1 MGSCKVLL
9 VHHFPLNS
17 VTGVI
22 VMMEELLSQ
31 IPKLAP
37 DIEVSY
43 RHFYETD
50 SPESMRQLLEEKDRD
65 VCCVIGVNLQIEVK
79 WEWSLMLAEWCQKH
93 AIPLYNQVQDYWPQ
107 HESSMKHLSERFNV
121 RLVSSSPF
129 IRDELARDHFTSG
142 LLPMGAQ
149 LLQGEPSSSLPFPK
163 KIASIGRIVR
173 RKRFPDIVKAFRL
186 ADLQDQAELHLTLI
200 RSQVFSSK
208 QDDEQLNLVQ
218 VELAEAKK
226 TTGKIFV
233 STTPCVP
240 PDFTP
245 FAVYVCASDYEG
257 FSMPPYEAAYS
268 GCPPI
273 VSDIPPH
280 RHMAETL
287 FKEHADDFLFSTS
300 KAEMLAACLKD
311 EIVTGKRRHYLL
323 DNLEK
328 IRKTIEEGYSLHNT
342 AQKFIELCQHS
353 KQISS

>member
-9 VHHFPLNS
+9 VHHFPLNC

-22 VMMEELLSQ
+22 VMMKELLSQ

-37 DIEVSY
+37 DIEVGY
-43 RHFYETD
+43 RHFYEAD
-50 SPESMRQLLEEKDRD
+50 SPESMSKLLEERD
-65 VCCVIGVNLQIEVK
+65 CDACCVIGVNLQIEVK

-93 AIPLYNQVQDYWPQ
+93 SIPLYNQVQDYWPQ
-107 HESSMKHLSERFNV
+107 HESSMKHLSEQLNV

-149 LLQGEPSSSLPFPK
+149 LLQGDHTSSLPSPK
-163 KIASIGRIVR
+163 KIASVGRIVR
-173 RKRFPDIVKAFRL
+173 RKRFPDIVKAFHL

-200 RSQVFSSK
+200 RSHVFSSN
-208 QDDEQLNLVQ
+208 QDEEQLNLVQ
-218 VELAEAKK
+218 AELAEAKK

-233 STTPCVP
+233 STTPSVP

-245 FAVYVCASDYEG
+245 FAAYVCASDYEG

-280 RHMAETL
+280 RHMAESL
-287 FKEHADDFLFSTS
+287 FEEHAEDFLFPVS
-300 KAEMLAACLKD
+300 KPEILATCLKD
-311 EIVTGKRRHYLL
+311 EIETGKRRRYLL
-323 DNLEK
+323 DNFEK
-328 IRKTIEEGYSLHNT
+328 IRKTIEEGYSLRNT
-342 AQKFIELCQHS
+342 AQKFIELCQRS
-353 KQISS
+353 K